1 LRRLAGTIRS
11 KHHARPLIREFV
23 SVGDLPSTLKSLL
36 REFRLG
42 GDLEVHERVDL
53 GAWTTLAIGG
63 LGDLLI
69 RCSTASAG
77 QRAIDLLASHG
88 LRWMVVGAGSRIVAP
103 DRGLRIP
110 LLHLAGELQRWTA
123 DGDGLV
129 IGAGAKLAQVGSSLA
144 RSGAPELEPLVGE
157 PGSAGGDLR
166 AAAGGEPSALI
177 GAVDWIE
184 VARPGRE
191 RPRRAVREQRVLDGW
206 PAEGRAVITRARLR
220 TRGEPPSRAAECGLS
235 RPDGRSARCAVG
247 WRRSLFHDLPGSPS
261 AARSCLLRGVAFRR
275 RAVADWSPNA
285 IVTTAACSARDVA
298 GSPADVGS
306 ASPTARGVEL
316 TCRLWFVD
324 ELGRNP
330 PLEPMPG
337 GGRSLSTAVA
347 PGTMG

>member
-1 LRRLAGTIRS
+1 M
-11 KHHARPLIREFV
+11 
-23 SVGDLPSTLKSLL
+23 GDLPSTLKSLL

-129 IGAGAKLAQVGSSLA
+129 IGAGAKLAQVGGSLA
-144 RSGAPELEPLVGE
+144 RFGAPELEPLVGE

-177 GAVDWIE
+177 GALDWIE
-184 VARPGRE
+184 VARPG
-191 RPRRAVREQRVLDGW
+191 AGTTRVVPSASSGSWTAGL
-206 PAEGRAVITRARLR
+206 AEGRAVITRARLR
-220 TRGEPPSRAAECGLS
+220 TLGEPPAPGRGMRVVATR
-235 RPDGRSARCAVG
+235 RPVGPLRGRVAPVV
-247 WRRSLFHDLPGSPS
+247 FHDPPGGS
-261 AARSCLLRGVAFRR
+261 AVKLLARASCEVLRSGGAR
-275 RAVADWSPNA
+275 VADWSPNA

-298 GSPADVGS
+298 ELRRLMWERVAE
-306 ASPTARGVEL
+306 RCGVEL
-316 TCRLWFVD
+316 KCRLWFVD
-324 ELGRNP
+324 ELGARILP
-330 PLEPMPG
+330 
-337 GGRSLSTAVA
+337 
-347 PGTMG
+347 